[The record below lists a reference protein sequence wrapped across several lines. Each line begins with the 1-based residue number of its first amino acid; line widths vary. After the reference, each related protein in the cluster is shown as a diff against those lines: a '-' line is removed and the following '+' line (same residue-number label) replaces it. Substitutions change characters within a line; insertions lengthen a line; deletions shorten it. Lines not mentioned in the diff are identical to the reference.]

1 MLHTERR
8 GRDTRSGNVVVPPA
22 RPCSDQHLG
31 RPTGTAC
38 SRHRARESLSEL
50 SDMCTRD
57 AYRSTTAG
65 AARSERPTSGQG
77 SKRSGGRRVTD
88 TAWQAL
94 ASGERQGQRTGATAE
109 EKGGAACRQRAHRV
123 SKMVS
128 CASSCGA
135 TASCWAH
142 AIITR
147 SARSAGPSSST
158 QCSGKAPT
166 VGRFWRRH
174 SSVDHGWQR
183 ARGVIVRALIWPGWA
198 PCRLRAPGGSAR

>member
-1 MLHTERR
+1 M
-8 GRDTRSGNVVVPPA
+8 P
-22 RPCSDQHLG
+22 
-31 RPTGTAC
+31 
-38 SRHRARESLSEL
+38 
-50 SDMCTRD
+50 
-57 AYRSTTAG
+57 TTAG

-94 ASGERQGQRTGATAE
+94 ASGERQGQRTGATTE
-109 EKGGAACRQRAHRV
+109 ENGGAACRQRAHRV

-158 QCSGKAPT
+158 QCSGKAPP

-174 SSVDHGWQR
+174 SSVDHGWQAS
-183 ARGVIVRALIWPGWA
+183 ARSDRSCTNGRGGHRVGSEHPEAAR
-198 PCRLRAPGGSAR
+198 GSARGTPEYDFQNPAISHAGGPERVRFRVASWSCAGD